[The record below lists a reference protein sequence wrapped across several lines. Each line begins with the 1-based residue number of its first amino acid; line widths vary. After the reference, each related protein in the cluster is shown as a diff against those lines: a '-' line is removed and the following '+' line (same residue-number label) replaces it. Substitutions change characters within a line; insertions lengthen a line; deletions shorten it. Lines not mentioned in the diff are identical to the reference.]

1 MKRFVPYLLG
11 LLLVSCTADEVQD
24 ELPEVPANDVI
35 TIVGGRP
42 DGSLTAKSRAVT
54 PPALQGVCQADKM
67 QIWVYTHSG
76 NDYNWK
82 TPSDL
87 TLNETLPAMDIVNTT
102 QTDNN
107 SVDRWAKRDYTYAF
121 RRAFGAVNGN
131 HFAIPALAY
140 TNADASMFTVNT
152 GANYTAISLSLTGTS
167 QPTPELFFGRL
178 RFLATESNL
187 KGYWDNSEGQA
198 NWNQYGYFYYRN
210 TTALSGS
217 DNFTNPLSGHLYR
230 IVSQINVNITEMPK
244 NTVDHMEL
252 YMTNVPKTIGL
263 YGTHGNVYGTDGIGR
278 FYPITAT
285 TTTANCVNSGANTL
299 VATTNTFADD
309 EAHLSA
315 FFLPSEV
322 GGTLTLRVH
331 YVAGAMKDA
340 DDNDIP
346 YHDFVIHPSK
356 SAFLTGD
363 NADVYSVQTV
373 SLRSGSDLYVYNAT
387 ENKFYSYAN
396 VRVNISGKYE
406 NIAAEKQD
414 ISVTLE
420 LEPSYERNHTITIN

>member
-1 MKRFVPYLLG
+1 MKRFVPYIIG
-11 LLLVSCTADEVQD
+11 LLLASCTADEVQD
-24 ELPEVPANDVI
+24 DLPTVPVNDVI

-54 PPALQGVCQADKM
+54 PPALQGICQADKM
-67 QIWVYTHSG
+67 QIWVY
-76 NDYNWK
+76 YNSKYAWGD
-82 TPSDL
+82 PSDL
-87 TLNETLPAMDIVNTT
+87 TLKETLPEMDVVNTS
-102 QTDNN
+102 QTDNG
-107 SVDRWAKRDYTYAF
+107 SVDRWVKQSYSYSSAAAT
-121 RRAFGAVNGN
+121 GN
-131 HFAIPALAY
+131 HFAMPALAY
-140 TNADASMFTVNT
+140 TNSDKAKFSVNT
-152 GANYTAISLSLTGTS
+152 SGNYTTMSLSLS
-167 QPTPELFFGRL
+167 AAAISASPMLTPELFFGRTKFTHAL
-178 RFLATESNL
+178 NPSSSYF
-187 KGYWDNSEGQA
+187 DNGKWLDEGR
-198 NWNQYGYFYYRN
+198 NYYYQYGASRTY
-210 TTALSGS
+210 
-217 DNFTNPLSGHLYR
+217 TNAPISGHLYR

-278 FYPITAT
+278 FYPVTAT

-309 EAHLSA
+309 EAHLTA

-363 NADVYSVQTV
+363 DADVYSVQTA